1 MPSYES
7 ITTAEQR
14 DAIVAYIRSLGSE

>member
-1 MPSYES
+1 MPSYEA

-14 DAIVAYIRSLGSE
+14 DALVAYIRSLESK